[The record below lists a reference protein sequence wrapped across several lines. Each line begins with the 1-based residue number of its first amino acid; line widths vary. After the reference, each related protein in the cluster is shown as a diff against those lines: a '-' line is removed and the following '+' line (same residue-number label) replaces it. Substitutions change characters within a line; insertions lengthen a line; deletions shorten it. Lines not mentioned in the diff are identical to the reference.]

1 MAMQVGQKRRRLTR
15 GTSLIEILTVIVVFL
30 VGILAVV
37 QIFPPG
43 LNVLRTTR
51 AQTQAAALAKAEAQ
65 RALGQAVQLP
75 EMVVAAA
82 FNGTLVQI
90 LPTSDPNE
98 LNPPPDNPAAG
109 TGLVDVDGNVIVAA
123 TNIGHWTK
131 LSGPNRI
138 NRVIGEGR
146 PVPQP
151 TNINGELAGVMN
163 LMFAPIY
170 HVYNNGS
177 NTTQGNVLTVY
188 GNDLEARAGA
198 TDDGIPAP
206 AETNYP
212 TYTFT
217 FVPGSKAT
225 NAANTPFPNEDQI
238 WIGRLYDPVSLSL
251 LRHGHR
257 ISMSFSYD
265 IGGGNVR
272 NVEAIATV
280 PGVIDAVN
288 NPAYQEF
295 GNYAVISVPRILDTP
310 PATYTSANYRGV
322 ESAALR
328 VQRLYRELPRA
339 GAFNPADPY
348 EFKSYNRALG
358 TLLFNPAGA
367 ATKVQSSD
375 GVSMALLARA
385 DYSVYDW
392 RIIRDEFQVPAT
404 TTVGSMNPSI
414 KLVLNS
420 IQAKNSNASDNSL
433 FPGIAIPAD
442 NFMFTPDVAGGL
454 ASQDFVLMDM
464 TTGGI
469 IAGNTAANAGSA
481 YVVDKRDGNIR
492 FIDSDTTDAFPITG
506 TEWFP
511 GLTPADPWIQSA
523 PLDLSGR
530 KVKAMYIGRGSYAVQ
545 MYKAAASYKIVYPGT
560 SADLAG
566 GQCYPG
572 GSNGWGQTNRLYFP
586 LADSGQKVTIG
597 DLRTD
602 SVVSPITRDRDFK
615 LSGRETIAGVTLAYA
630 EMPGNFNFA
639 PTGYAVRR
647 VAGASLKMRA
657 FWNPQTFSLNG
668 DQAGNFDRIK
678 LWTQTWHKVE
688 TETFDAGRSN

>member
-1 MAMQVGQKRRRLTR
+1 MQFGPKRRRLTR
-15 GTSLIEILTVIVVFL
+15 GGSLIEILTVIVVFL

-37 QIFPPG
+37 QVFPPG

-51 AQTQAAALAKAEAQ
+51 AQTQAASLAKAEAQ
-65 RALGQAVQLP
+65 RVLGQSVQLP
-75 EMVVAAA
+75 EMVAAA
-82 FNGTLVQI
+82 SFNGTLVQI
-90 LPTSDPNE
+90 LPSSDPNE

-109 TGLVDVDGNVIVAA
+109 TGLVDQNGNVLIGV
-123 TNIGHWTK
+123 TNVGHWTK
-131 LSGPNRI
+131 LSGPNRF

-170 HVYNNGS
+170 HVYNNAT

-188 GNDLEARAGA
+188 GNDLESRTGA

-217 FVPGSKAT
+217 FVPASKAT

-238 WIGRLYDPVSLSL
+238 WIGRLYDSASLSL

-257 ISMSFSYD
+257 ISLSFTYD
-265 IGGGNVR
+265 IGAGNVR
-272 NVEAIATV
+272 NIEAIATV
-280 PGVIDAVN
+280 PGVVDAVN

-310 PATYTSANYRGV
+310 PTVYTSANYRGV
-322 ESAALR
+322 ESASLR
-328 VQRLYRELPRA
+328 VQRMYREVPRA
-339 GAFNPADPY
+339 TAFNAADPY
-348 EFKSYNRALG
+348 EYKAYNRALG
-358 TLLFNPAGA
+358 TLLFNPSGA
-367 ATKVQSSD
+367 ATKVQTSD
-375 GVSMALLARA
+375 GVSVALLARA

-392 RIIRDEFQVPAT
+392 RIIRDEFQIPDT
-404 TTVGSMNPSI
+404 TTVGNMNPTV

-420 IQAKNSNASDNSL
+420 IQSSNSAAADNSIY
-433 FPGIAIPAD
+433 PGIAVPAD
-442 NFMFTPDVAGGL
+442 SFMFTPDVAGTL

-464 TTGGI
+464 GTGGI
-469 IAGNTAANAGSA
+469 IAGNTLANAGTS
-481 YVVDKRDGNIR
+481 YVVEKRDGSIR

-506 TEWFP
+506 TEWLP
-511 GLTPADPWIQSA
+511 GATPADPWIQSL
-523 PLDLSGR
+523 PMDLSGR

-545 MYKAAASYKIVYPGT
+545 MYKAAASYKVVYPAAP
-560 SADLAG
+560 ADLAA
-566 GQCYPG
+566 GQCTPG

-597 DLRTD
+597 DLRTN

-630 EMPGNFNFA
+630 EMPGDFDFA

-657 FWNPQTFSLNG
+657 FWNPQTFLLNG
-668 DQAGNFDRIK
+668 DQARNFEEVKR
-678 LWTQTWHKVE
+678 WTQTWHKVE